1 MAVSPEIDGQAT
13 LVKGGTKMP
22 AGRLD
27 MRRHASTH
35 RGQAQGEVS
44 A

>member
-1 MAVSPEIDGQAT
+1 
-13 LVKGGTKMP
+13 MP